1 MVVVDQ
7 RGYIG
12 RMNGRLE
19 ERLGELQK
27 EYESG
32 QKMLAELDAKRQ
44 ALTSTLLRIEGAMQ
58 VLRELLPDAGDEAR
72 GGEQADA
79 G

>member
-12 RMNGRLE
+12 VMNGRIE
-19 ERLGELQK
+19 ERLGELQR
-27 EYESG
+27 EYEAG

-44 ALTSTLLRIEGAMQ
+44 TLTSTLLRIEGAMQ
-58 VLRELLPDAGDEAR
+58 VLRELLPDADGHDEPAHTPTSP
-72 GGEQADA
+72 
-79 G
+79 